1 VTSSGDR
8 ITVTSFGGPMLPR
21 TQPDLASR
29 VHITGAAASHTR
41 CDHAVEV
48 AAETMLQRP
57 NRAFLNRFGASSL
70 PRALHVELG
79 VEVGEPSTYRGTK
92 QEHVSTSMPTLSARS
107 RKHWVAPSGS
117 VKYLP
122 TANVKRVMQNAAPA
136 HCKIS
141 KGAIDFIRTVC
152 CPMYHSHCSIFCH
165 VSSKCP

>member
-1 VTSSGDR
+1 
-8 ITVTSFGGPMLPR
+8 VTSFGGPMLPR

-29 VHITGAAASHTR
+29 GHIMGAAASHTH
-41 CDHAVEV
+41 CKHAVET
-48 AAETMLQRP
+48 AAETTLQR
-57 NRAFLNRFGASSL
+57 RL

-79 VEVGEPSTYRGTK
+79 VGLGEPSTCRGTK

-107 RKHWVAPSGS
+107 REHWVAPCGS

-136 HCKIS
+136 HCKVS

-152 CPMYHSHCSIFCH
+152 CSMYDSHCSFFCH